1 MIFHDTGSS
10 AKGATRQ
17 ATKFATMGWRS
28 SVMACALGAVS
39 LTTTALT
46 VSAAAATNDSMQ
58 HHRLTPPWVVSQ
70 ADSRQATTAPPDR
83 KPEQGAKKTPESGA
97 GGPSRE
103 GASNSTDKTAED
115 SSRPG
120 ASKGTLKATGEA
132 TGKTGTISAPVTS
145 GSQEVD
151 PRWEEWFADT
161 KGYSAS
167 SGKAVYET
175 LCQACHMADGQGAQ
189 SAGTFPSFVGNE
201 RLRTPYY
208 AVDVVLNGLRG
219 MPGFGD
225 TLSDKQIADVVNH
238 LRSHFG
244 NQLEATLS
252 AEDVARMRPDLGK
265 AEPR

>member
-10 AKGATRQ
+10 AKGATKD
-17 ATKFATMGWRS
+17 ATKFATMGWRN
-28 SVMACALGAVS
+28 SVVLCALSAAS
-39 LTTTALT
+39 LTA
-46 VSAAAATNDSMQ
+46 AAAATNDSMQ
-58 HHRLTPPWVVSQ
+58 HDRITPPWVVSQ
-70 ADSRQATTAPPDR
+70 ADSRQDTTTTPDQ
-83 KPEQGAKKTPESGA
+83 KLGQGAKKTPESGA
-97 GGPSRE
+97 GEPSRE
-103 GASNSTDKTAED
+103 SASNPTDKTAD
-115 SSRPG
+115 
-120 ASKGTLKATGEA
+120 EA
-132 TGKTGTISAPVTS
+132 TGKTGNISVPVTT